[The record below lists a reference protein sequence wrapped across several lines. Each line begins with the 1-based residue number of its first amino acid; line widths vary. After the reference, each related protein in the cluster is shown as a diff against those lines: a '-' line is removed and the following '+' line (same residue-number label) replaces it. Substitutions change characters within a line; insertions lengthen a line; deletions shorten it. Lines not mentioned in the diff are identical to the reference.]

1 MIDLFCIF
9 TTGGLIL
16 WSKSFV
22 SGDFSIVLNDLI
34 KTILMDEKKT
44 QDYYIPVKGNGII
57 LRWRIVNE
65 TGLIFVVAYQQ
76 SFNVLY
82 TDKLLELIMKD
93 FITNQL
99 PSLNH
104 SDNIFY
110 TLPNNDEYNKTFIK
124 LLNKWENYC
133 KNEVENK
140 KNINNINFQKSKT
153 VIPGTETSTSNL
165 KNNVLGNSQS
175 SNPTPMP
182 NIGGQNFVLR
192 RKNPNVN
199 NNNSNKK
206 KDSKKSKNKKE
217 GRVGMTQN
225 KRLIQKQ

>member
-22 SGDFSIVLNDLI
+22 SEDFSSILNDLI

-57 LRWRIVNE
+57 LRWRIINE
-65 TGLIFVVAYQQ
+65 SGIIFVVAYQQ

-82 TDKLLELIMKD
+82 TDKLLDLVMKD

-99 PSLNH
+99 PLLNH
-104 SDNIFY
+104 TNNIFY
-110 TLPNNDEYNKTFIK
+110 TLPEKAEYNKIFLS

-140 KNINNINFQKSKT
+140 KSNQNNIYQKSST
-153 VIPGTETSTSNL
+153 VTPGNPA
-165 KNNVLGNSQS
+165 NS
-175 SNPTPMP
+175 SNVK
-182 NIGGQNFVLR
+182 IGGGSQGSSTPFQESEDKILF
-192 RKNPNVN
+192 
-199 NNNSNKK
+199 
-206 KDSKKSKNKKE
+206 
-217 GRVGMTQN
+217 
-225 KRLIQKQ
+225 

>member
-22 SGDFSIVLNDLI
+22 SEDLSSILNDLI

-57 LRWRIVNE
+57 LRWRIINE
-65 TGLIFVVAYQQ
+65 SGIIFVVAYQQ

-82 TDKLLELIMKD
+82 TDKLLDIVMKD

-99 PSLNH
+99 PLLNH
-104 SDNIFY
+104 TNNIFY
-110 TLPNNDEYNKTFIK
+110 TLPEKGEYNKIFLS

-140 KNINNINFQKSKT
+140 KGNQNNIYQKSST
-153 VIPGTETSTSNL
+153 VTPGNPANSSNI
-165 KNNVLGNSQS
+165 KIGGGSQGS
-175 SNPTPMP
+175 SNPLPGV
-182 NIGGQNFVLR
+182 GGQNFVLR
-192 RKNPNVN
+192 RKNPM
-199 NNNSNKK
+199 SKSTSGK
-206 KDSKKSKNKKE
+206 KDDK
-217 GRVGMTQN
+217 
-225 KRLIQKQ
+225 

>member
-22 SGDFSIVLNDLI
+22 SGDFSNVLNDLI

-65 TGLIFVVAYQQ
+65 TGLIFVVAYQE

-93 FITNQL
+93 FINNQL

-104 SDNIFY
+104 SNNIFY
-110 TLPNNDEYNKTFIK
+110 SLPDNKEYNKTFIN
-124 LLNKWENYC
+124 LLNIWENYC

-140 KNINNINFQKSKT
+140 KNINNMNLNKSKT
-153 VIPGTETSTSNL
+153 VTPGTDSSTSSL
-165 KNNVLGNSQS
+165 KNNILGSSQS
-175 SNPTPMP
+175 SNSTPMP
-182 NIGGQNFVLR
+182 NIGGPNFVLR
-192 RKNPNVN
+192 RKNPNLN
-199 NNNSNKK
+199 HNTRKK
-206 KDSKKSKNKKE
+206 
-217 GRVGMTQN
+217 G
-225 KRLIQKQ
+225 